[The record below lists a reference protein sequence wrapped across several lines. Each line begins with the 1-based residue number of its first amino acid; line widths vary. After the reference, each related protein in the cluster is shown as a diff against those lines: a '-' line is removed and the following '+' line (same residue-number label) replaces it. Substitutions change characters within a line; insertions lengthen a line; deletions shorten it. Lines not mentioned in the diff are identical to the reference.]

1 MPKITRSVP
10 SYRLHKASGQAVVT
24 LDGRDHYLGRHGTS
38 ESNEEYDRL
47 IAEWLPGRRQET
59 KTDQVD
65 GDVLV
70 NELIDVYMDFVVT
83 YYVKNGKPTGERQAI
98 KYSLR
103 PLSELYG
110 DSVVN
115 KVGPGALRAVRE
127 KMIAQNLCRK
137 LINARANR
145 IRRMFKWAVEHEYAD
160 PRILEG
166 LRPLL
171 MNENNNVQDVLV
183 VNRGSAK
190 EGSLNLS
197 QAESL
202 LDQCGAITRMESDLS
217 EDHEDPEFWNSLPK
231 EIREGL
237 LTTKADDNT
246 RLKEALKLDEILAD
260 DKPEIRLNDRPQD
273 EKATARPVEQLSPG
287 QRCSAILPILLL
299 TGESPIIIDQPEDNL
314 DNRLI
319 RQVIVNILSSM
330 KLRRQVIVATHN
342 PNLPVLGD
350 VESAVILKGVG
361 DCECEVVQKGDLDS
375 PELAHHLTDVME
387 GGREAFQYR
396 HTIYSSHWDD
406 AVQNPLQ
413 NDS

>member
-65 GDVLV
+65 GDALV

-83 YYVKNGKPTGERQAI
+83 YYVKNGKPTGEQQAI

-127 KMIAQNLCRK
+127 KMIDQNLCRK

-166 LRPLL
+166 LRAVAPLK
-171 MNENNNVQDVLV
+171 
-183 VNRGSAK
+183 RGRSGVRESDPVTPVTEEAMLAVKAFVSRQVWAMIQLQWLTGMRPCEVTIMRGADIDRSQETWVYCPAHHKTEHHGIERKIFLGPESQKIVTSFLKTDPEAFLFSPLDAK
-190 EGSLNLS
+190 EEHLAKRRRERQTPMTPS
-197 QAESL
+197 QVK
-202 LDQCGAITRMESDLS
+202 RRRKRK
-217 EDHEDPEFWNSLPK
+217 PK
-231 EIREGL
+231 R
-237 LTTKADDNT
+237 A
-246 RLKEALKLDEILAD
+246 
-260 DKPEIRLNDRPQD
+260 
-273 EKATARPVEQLSPG
+273 SH
-287 QRCSAILPILLL
+287 
-299 TGESPIIIDQPEDNL
+299 
-314 DNRLI
+314 
-319 RQVIVNILSSM
+319 
-330 KLRRQVIVATHN
+330 RR
-342 PNLPVLGD
+342 
-350 VESAVILKGVG
+350 
-361 DCECEVVQKGDLDS
+361 
-375 PELAHHLTDVME
+375 
-387 GGREAFQYR
+387 
-396 HTIYSSHWDD
+396 
-406 AVQNPLQ
+406 
-413 NDS
+413 